1 MNPLQ
6 NLKDLP
12 PQKKRV
18 LAIGGVAFVVLLF
31 VSFLLSLSEDEQPT
45 QTQPVDQAQS
55 AVTTPQDPRQP
66 NDQRYDFEQ
75 GTQEQ
80 GTQEQG
86 ALEDL
91 LKTPEQPQVTPSD
104 PFAGMQGTG
113 TESGSSENANAQDLD
128 QVFVDPAPAPGPAPI
143 PTNEPPQTI
152 LICDS
157 FGDAGSAESKK
168 AILAFQGMV
177 SSVVQND
184 DGTYSLKLGPYE
196 SAERG
201 RSVFNDLSSKGLLER
216 CALITQ

>member
-31 VSFLLSLSEDEQPT
+31 VSFLLSLSED
-45 QTQPVDQAQS
+45 DGQAQ
-55 AVTTPQDPRQP
+55 APVAPAPQEQAAATPQAPRQP
-66 NDQRYDFEQ
+66 DGQRYDFEQ
-75 GTQEQ
+75 GQQ
-80 GTQEQG
+80 GQGG

-91 LKTPEQPQVTPSD
+91 LKSPEQPAPAPSD
-104 PFAGMQGTG
+104 PFAGMPGTG
-113 TESGSSENANAQDLD
+113 TESANAQDLD
-128 QVFVDPAPAPGPAPI
+128 QVFVDPAPGPAPI
-143 PTNEPPQTI
+143 PESKPTQTV
-152 LICDS
+152 LICDTFS
-157 FGDAGSAESKK
+157 DAGSAESKK

-184 DGTYSLKLGPYE
+184 DGSYSLKLGPYD
-196 SAERG
+196 SAEQG
-201 RSVFNDLSSKGLLER
+201 RSVFNDLSTKGLLER

>member
-45 QTQPVDQAQS
+45 AQQPTQPT
-55 AVTTPQDPRQP
+55 VTELQDPRQP
-66 NDQRYDFEQ
+66 NNQRYDFEQ
-75 GTQEQ
+75 GAH
-80 GTQEQG
+80 EQG

-91 LKTPEQPQVTPSD
+91 LKTPEQPQVAPSD
-104 PFAGMQGTG
+104 PFAGMPGTG
-113 TESGSSENANAQDLD
+113 TENGNSESANAQDLD

-143 PTNEPPQTI
+143 PESAPAQTI
-152 LICDS
+152 LICDTFS
-157 FGDAGSAESKK
+157 DAGSAESKK
-168 AILAFQGMV
+168 AILAFQGMA

-184 DGTYSLKLGPYE
+184 DGSYSLKLGPYD
-196 SAERG
+196 SDERA
-201 RSVFNDLSSKGLLER
+201 RSIFNDLSTKGLLER